1 MKKLNNKKGFTIVE
15 LVIVIAVIG
24 ILAAVL
30 IPTFSGVIDKANE
43 SSRVQQT
50 ENALKS
56 LIVNLNGELKADATY
71 YFCIDQKVYK
81 YDGGKIDFDTP
92 ATLPAKADDKTIV
105 VYSKTEEAADVHKLL
120 PGSNLA
126 YITETNNSN
135 KKEFKL
141 ADGVTI
147 KAVTDFSKNVV
158 VVEVTPT
165 QQTNNTQS

>member
-30 IPTFSGVIDKANE
+30 IPTFSGVIDSANKF
-43 SSRVQQT
+43 SRVQQT

-56 LIVNLNGELKADATY
+56 LIVNLNGELKAGATY

-81 YDGGKIDFDTP
+81 YDGGKIDFDAT

-105 VYSKTEEAADVHKLL
+105 VYSKTKEAADVYNLL
-120 PGSNLA
+120 P
-126 YITETNNSN
+126 NSGYVEEKDEN
-135 KKEFKL
+135 DKKVYTTVQ
-141 ADGVTI
+141 GVTI
-147 KAVTDFSKNVV
+147 KAVSDFSKNVV

-165 QQTNNTQS
+165 TN

>member
-30 IPTFSGVIDKANE
+30 IPTFSGVIDSANK

-56 LIVNLNGELKADATY
+56 LIVNLNGELKEGAEY

-81 YDGGKIDFDTP
+81 YDGGKINFDKEDE
-92 ATLPAKADDKTIV
+92 TLPEKDANKTIV
-105 VYSKTEEAADVHKLL
+105 VYSKTDAVADVKDVL
-120 PGSNLA
+120 PVS
-126 YITETNNSN
+126 YVNNSN
-135 KKEFKL
+135 L
-141 ADGVTI
+141 VAGVTI
-147 KAVTDFSKNVV
+147 KAVKDFSKNVV
-158 VVEVTPT
+158 VVEVTQKPVES
-165 QQTNNTQS
+165 TQS